1 VRKLSM
7 AGLLA
12 VLFVTGYGANQRL
25 EGLETGEPD
34 RDHLLYLPS
43 GRLLRVLSLG
53 QDDTLADLIYLWSIQ
68 YYGYYQGG
76 VRYDYLMQIYDRVI
90 TELDPRFQDAYLLG
104 AMILSMEAQRHD
116 EALQLLDKG
125 IRENPG
131 DWLLPFEAGFI
142 AYSSLRDYR
151 RAAAYFRVAMERP
164 GVSPVVRR
172 FYAEMFNRM
181 GDPRTSLQ
189 HWNEILDTAGSDYV
203 RRIASRHVR
212 DLTTKVRRA
221 DLQAAV
227 DAFRDARGHPPARL
241 QDLVDADLLP
251 QIPLDAEGRPFR
263 YDPAAGAVQPPE
275 GASGFVP

>member
-1 VRKLSM
+1 M
-7 AGLLA
+7 AGLTV
-12 VLFVTGYGANQRL
+12 VLLVTGLGVNQRL

-68 YYGYYQGG
+68 YYGHYQGG

-90 TELDPRFQDAYLLG
+90 TELDPQFEDAYLLG
-104 AMILSMEAQRHD
+104 AMILSMEAQRHE
-116 EALQLLDKG
+116 EALKLLDKG
-125 IRENPG
+125 IRENPQ

-164 GVSPVVRR
+164 GVNPVVRR

-181 GDPRTSLQ
+181 GDSRVSLQ
-189 HWNEILDTAGSDYV
+189 HWKEIHDTAESDYV
-203 RRIASRHVR
+203 RRIAARHVR
-212 DLTTKVRRA
+212 DLTSKVRMA

-227 DAFRDARGHPPARL
+227 DAFRDARGHPPADLRE
-241 QDLVDADLLP
+241 LVDAGFLG
-251 QIPLDAEGRPFR
+251 QIPVDAGGRPFR
-263 YDPAAGAVQPPE
+263 YDPASGAVRLPE
-275 GASGFVP
+275 GAAGFVP